1 MVLFRCDV
9 ISEIILG
16 KFTRVG
22 PIVRLNVNNFMQY
35 KDTEYKDADL
45 IKVGEWAATVEV
57 VVPQSEEQNVVICR
71 HGTKQARAT
80 GLPVVRS
87 LGYER

>member
-1 MVLFRCDV
+1 
-9 ISEIILG
+9 
-16 KFTRVG
+16 
-22 PIVRLNVNNFMQY
+22 MQY

-80 GLPVVRS
+80 GRNHNN
-87 LGYER
+87 

>member
-1 MVLFRCDV
+1 MFRCDV
-9 ISEIILG
+9 ISEIVLG

-35 KDTEYKDADL
+35 NDTAYKDADL
-45 IKVGEWAATVEV
+45 IKVGEWAAT
-57 VVPQSEEQNVVICR
+57 VVICR